1 MERRRVRLNINGVV
15 CGLITGESEAYMQAL
30 ADEVG
35 DMMRQIM
42 SASPFV
48 TREAAALTTALS
60 ICDDCH
66 KNAELAARLKE
77 RKEELEVEAEL
88 WQEEKVE
95 LLKSA
100 VDTQKDAQLAE
111 KAARLE
117 SENTRLEEHIQRLKE
132 VVIQARAIED
142 ENAALREAVK
152 SAEEP
157 SENELRLEAENRELT
172 AKLAALEERLAQ
184 AKTVQAPTESA
195 AEDQP
200 AQKPKPKSR
209 RRRSNPIRD
218 FPELEQEGLVSFFEK
233 DKADNE

>member
-117 SENTRLEEHIQRLKE
+117 SENTRLEEHIQRMKE

-142 ENAALREAVK
+142 
-152 SAEEP
+152 
-157 SENELRLEAENRELT
+157 
-172 AKLAALEERLAQ
+172 
-184 AKTVQAPTESA
+184 
-195 AEDQP
+195 
-200 AQKPKPKSR
+200 
-209 RRRSNPIRD
+209 
-218 FPELEQEGLVSFFEK
+218 
-233 DKADNE
+233 

>member
-184 AKTVQAPTESA
+184 AQTVQAPTESA
-195 AEDQP
+195 SEDQP
-200 AQKPKPKSR
+200 AQKPKSKPR
-209 RRRSNPIRD
+209 RRRSNPIRY